1 MSPSSPIDRPL
12 QLALPKGRM
21 QAGVLKL
28 LAEAGLPVELSERS
42 YRPRLH
48 LEGIEAKLLKPQ
60 NIVEML
66 HAGTRD
72 LGFAGWDWV
81 IELGCDDEL
90 VDLLDTTLDP
100 VRIVAAAPHDLLVD
114 GALPDRPLVV
124 ASEYQAL
131 TRKWIDARGM
141 QATFVRTYGATE
153 VFPPEDADVIVDNS
167 ATGDTLRANGLAIVD
182 VLMRSSTRLIAS
194 ARALENP
201 ALKARIDDLVMLI
214 RSVLDARHRV
224 MLELNCTAD
233 NLPAIVERMPGM
245 RTPTVSPLHDG
256 HGYAV
261 KAAVARRDL
270 ALLVPELRAAG
281 ATDLVVTE
289 IAQLVP

>member
-1 MSPSSPIDRPL
+1 
-12 QLALPKGRM
+12 
-21 QAGVLKL
+21 
-28 LAEAGLPVELSERS
+28 
-42 YRPRLH
+42 
-48 LEGIEAKLLKPQ
+48 
-60 NIVEML
+60 
-66 HAGTRD
+66 
-72 LGFAGWDWV
+72 
-81 IELGCDDEL
+81 
-90 VDLLDTTLDP
+90 
-100 VRIVAAAPHDLLVD
+100 
-114 GALPDRPLVV
+114 
-124 ASEYQAL
+124 
-131 TRKWIDARGM
+131 M

-201 ALKARIDDLVMLI
+201 ALKARIGDLVMLI

-245 RTPTVSPLHDG
+245 RTPTVSTLHDG

-261 KAAVARRDL
+261 KAAVA
-270 ALLVPELRAAG
+270 ATPPLRA
-281 ATDLVVTE
+281 TNSR
-289 IAQLVP
+289 